1 MLQNGGMIYASF
13 GYIVRMERISVRH
26 QGSLLLL
33 IRNVNIG
40 YVVSSFS
47 KKKKKE
53 YATDKCTLEIARELD
68 VFKYLLGSSR
78 EDHKVKISL
87 AFVHRFHAVQFS
99 FS

>member
-47 KKKKKE
+47 KKKKKN
-53 YATDKCTLEIARELD
+53 TDKCTLEIARELD
-68 VFKYLLGSSR
+68 VFKYPES
-78 EDHKVKISL
+78 
-87 AFVHRFHAVQFS
+87 
-99 FS
+99 